1 MFCDWVQSQRRFG
14 AQRAA
19 GPAGLPGSAVEFG
32 ARQQQLLA
40 RHAGRCNGP
49 QMEERHASP
58 PAFMIPNASSS
69 GDQCFLTRVSDD
81 GDPSLVNITVFK
93 QCMLPV

>member
-1 MFCDWVQSQRRFG
+1 MVCCWVQSQRRFG

-19 GPAGLPGSAVEFG
+19 GPAGVPGGAANFS

-49 QMEERHASP
+49 QMEERHAPP
-58 PAFMIPNASSS
+58 PAFMIPNAPISV
-69 GDQCFLTRVSDD
+69 DQCFLGSLTMTSH
-81 GDPSLVNITVFK
+81 PSSILRVFK
-93 QCMLPV
+93 